1 MPSKPAFPLT
11 PARWRLLFWPC
22 LIAVLVLALMP
33 PTQPLPTTGWDKAN
47 HVLAFLVLG
56 CLGRRAYARKRT
68 AVLLALVGYGVLI
81 EILQGMTSYRDADPA
96 DVLADSIG
104 LVAALALDW
113 LLAWAG
119 RHRAGAT
126 RG

>member
-1 MPSKPAFPLT
+1 MSLNSAFRPT
-11 PARWRLLFWPC
+11 PRFWRLLFWPC
-22 LIAVLVLALMP
+22 LVAVLVLALMP
-33 PTQPLPTTGWDKAN
+33 PTQPMPTTGWDKAN

-56 CLGRRAYARKRT
+56 WLGRRAYGRKRT

-81 EILQGMTSYRDADPA
+81 ELLQGMTTYRDADPA
-96 DVLADSIG
+96 DVVADSIG
-104 LVAALALDW
+104 LLAALALDW

-119 RHRAGAT
+119 RLRAGAS